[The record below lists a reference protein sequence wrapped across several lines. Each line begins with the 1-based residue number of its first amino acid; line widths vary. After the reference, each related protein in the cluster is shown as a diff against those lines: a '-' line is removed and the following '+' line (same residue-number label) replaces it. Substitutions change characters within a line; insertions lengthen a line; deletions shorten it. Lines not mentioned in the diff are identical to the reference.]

1 MHQREHK
8 VYTDIS
14 RRIAV
19 SLLTNQLQQETFIE
33 RKLRSVSV
41 MNLLMIYI

>member
-8 VYTDIS
+8 VNTDIS

-19 SLLTNQLQQETFIE
+19 SLLTNQLQQKTFIE